1 MEHHDWDW
9 SDGAGADGDAETAD
23 LNDDGSDL
31 GGFEHGDGFGDHFDG
46 PTGDEHAAPDF
57 TADVHHD
64 GGIEEPL
71 GTENATA
78 HYDEALHEFTHDP
91 AGDEHAGDQH
101 AGDEHAGDEHAVDGH
116 HADALDPDHDTP
128 DTGHPGAAPDDHN
141 PATDPSADSHDGH
154 DGHDGHDPSSNAA
167 DGHDGHDAH
176 AEALVGTDPD
186 LDHNADHAD
195 WHDDSPFP
203 PGLDIHAPEPVDGFP
218 WTDPAA
224 LGDGA
229 VPDDFSHDYSSLV
242 NSGDEGGPAHAADLA
257 QYDGV
262 EVPPGADAW
271 THLLGSEDPA
281 TSALARW
288 WSPGS

>member
-9 SDGAGADGDAETAD
+9 SDGAGGDSDAETAD
-23 LNDDGSDL
+23 LNDDGPDL
-31 GGFEHGDGFGDHFDG
+31 GGFEHTDGFGDHFEV
-46 PTGDEHAAPDF
+46 PAGDEHAGHDF
-57 TADVHHD
+57 AAEAHHD

-78 HYDEALHEFTHDP
+78 NYDEALHDFAHDT
-91 AGDEHAGDQH
+91 DH
-101 AGDEHAGDEHAVDGH
+101 AGDEHADAAHVDADHPDAV
-116 HADALDPDHDTP
+116 DPDHDAP
-128 DTGHPGAAPDDHN
+128 DTGHPGASPDDHDPGADDHAPDDHA
-141 PATDPSADSHDGH
+141 PDDHG
-154 DGHDGHDPSSNAA
+154 
-167 DGHDGHDAH
+167 
-176 AEALVGTDPD
+176 EALVGTDPD

-195 WHDDSPFP
+195 WHDDNPFP

-218 WTDPAA
+218 WSDPAA

-229 VPDDFSHDYSSLV
+229 VPDDYAHLV
-242 NSGDEGGPAHAADLA
+242 NTGDEGGPAHAADLA

-288 WSPGS
+288 WSPGT

>member
-9 SDGAGADGDAETAD
+9 SDGTGGDGDAETAD

-31 GGFEHGDGFGDHFDG
+31 GGFEHVGGFGEHFEG
-46 PTGDEHAAPDF
+46 SSGDEHAGTDF
-57 TADVHHD
+57 AADVHHD

-78 HYDEALHEFTHDP
+78 HYDEALHDFAHD
-91 AGDEHAGDQH
+91 ADHAGNEHVGSDH
-101 AGDEHAGDEHAVDGH
+101 AGDEHRDGDHVEAGH
-116 HADALDPDHDTP
+116 HSDTVDPDHDTP
-128 DTGHPGAAPDDHN
+128 DTSHPGAAPDDH
-141 PATDPSADSHDGH
+141 DPSADTGDGH
-154 DGHDGHDPSSNAA
+154 DSQDSHDTHDTNV
-167 DGHDGHDAH
+167 
-176 AEALVGTDPD
+176 EALVGTDPD
-186 LDHNADHAD
+186 LDHNADHAE
-195 WHDDSPFP
+195 WHDDNPFP

-218 WTDPAA
+218 WSDPAT

-229 VPDDFSHDYSSLV
+229 GPDDYSQDYSHLV
-242 NSGDEGGPAHAADLA
+242 NTGDEGGPAHAADLA

-288 WSPGS
+288 WSPGT